1 MMLTNRDKQIISHLQ
16 QFRCMSRDDII
27 DLHFKKVKNAVT
39 CCNTVMKRL
48 CREGYTDVD
57 TSQRPYVYFPYPSP
71 IRKGSQKIRHFL
83 AIVDVYKQLRYIEK
97 PKVFQVEPKYKKGYM
112 EPDIFAI
119 WRKSPFFIEVQNSIY
134 SKAVM
139 QAKIKRY
146 ELYFHSMEWQKEPWQ
161 PTHTRI
167 FPSFLLL
174 TDSKY
179 PISSSNFRIFQA
191 PSIQHFLE
199 QVTPKTKNISV
210 QIGSSKKQ
218 L

>member
-1 MMLTNRDKQIISHLQ
+1 
-16 QFRCMSRDDII
+16 MSRDDII

-48 CREGYTDVD
+48 CLEGYTDVD
-57 TSQRPYVYFPYPSP
+57 TSQRPYVYFPYPSS

-83 AIVDVYKQLRYIEK
+83 AIVDVYKQLLQVEG
-97 PKVFQVEPKYKKGYM
+97 PKVFQVEPKYEKGYM
-112 EPDIFAI
+112 EPDIFTI

-146 ELYFHSMEWQKEPWQ
+146 ESYFASMEWQKEHWQ
-161 PTHTRI
+161 PKHTYV
-167 FPSFLLL
+167 FPSVLLL
-174 TDSKY
+174 TDSTY
-179 PISSSNFRIFQA
+179 PISSSNFRIFQSF
-191 PSIQHFLE
+191 SIQSFLE
-199 QVTPKTKNISV
+199 QVTPKSKNISV
-210 QIGSSKKQ
+210 QVGSSRKQ

>member
-16 QFRCMSRDDII
+16 QFRCLSRDDII

-83 AIVDVYKQLRYIEK
+83 AIVDVYKQLLQVES
-97 PKVFQVEPKYKKGYM
+97 PKVFQVEPKYEKGYM
-112 EPDIFAI
+112 EPDIFTI

-161 PTHTRI
+161 PTHAHV
-167 FPSFLLL
+167 FPSLLLL
-174 TDSKY
+174 TDSQY

-191 PSIQHFLE
+191 TSIEHFLK
-199 QVTPKTKNISV
+199 QVTPKSKPISV
-210 QIGSSKKQ
+210 HVGASKKQ

>member
-1 MMLTNRDKQIISHLQ
+1 MVRGRGKHISSQVQ

-48 CREGYTDVD
+48 CREGYIDVD

-83 AIVDVYKQLRYIEK
+83 AIVDVYKQLLQVER

-112 EPDIFAI
+112 EPDIFTI

-139 QAKIKRY
+139 QTKIKRY

-161 PTHTRI
+161 PKHTHV
-167 FPSFLLL
+167 FPSLLLL
-174 TDSKY
+174 TDSTY
-179 PISSSNFRIFQA
+179 PISSANFRIFQA
-191 PSIQHFLE
+191 STIQYFLE
-199 QVTPKTKNISV
+199 QVTPKSKSISV

>member
-1 MMLTNRDKQIISHLQ
+1 
-16 QFRCMSRDDII
+16 MSRDDII

-48 CREGYTDVD
+48 CLEGYIDVD

-71 IRKGSQKIRHFL
+71 IRKGSQKTRHFL
-83 AIVDVYKQLRYIEK
+83 AIVDVYKQLLPVER
-97 PKVFQVEPKYKKGYM
+97 PKVFQVEPKYEKGYM
-112 EPDIFAI
+112 EPDIFTI

-161 PTHTRI
+161 PTHTHTRI
-167 FPSFLLL
+167 FPSLLLL

-191 PSIQHFLE
+191 TSIQHFLE

>member
-1 MMLTNRDKQIISHLQ
+1 MLTNRDKQIIADLQ

-27 DLHFKKVKNAVT
+27 DLHFKGLKNGVT

-48 CREGYTDVD
+48 HREEYIDVD

-71 IRKGSQKIRHFL
+71 IRKNSQKIRHFL
-83 AIVDVYKQLRYIEK
+83 AIVDVYKQLLQVEK
-97 PKVFQVEPKYKKGYM
+97 PKVFQVEPKYQKGYM
-112 EPDIFAI
+112 EPDIFTI
-119 WRKSPFFIEVQNSIY
+119 WRKSPFFVEVQKSIY

-146 ELYFHSMEWQKEPWQ
+146 ELYFHSREWQKESWQ
-161 PTHTRI
+161 PKHTTV
-167 FPSFLLL
+167 FPSLLIL
-174 TDSKY
+174 TESQY

-191 PSIQHFLE
+191 ASIQNFLE
-199 QVTPKTKNISV
+199 QVKSNLPKQKISI
-210 QIGSSKKQ
+210 QIGSKK

>member
-1 MMLTNRDKQIISHLQ
+1 MMLTKRDKQIISNLQ

-27 DLHFKKVKNAVT
+27 DLHFRKVKNAVT

-48 CREGYTDVD
+48 CLEGYTDVD

-83 AIVDVYKQLRYIEK
+83 AIVDVYKQLLQVER
-97 PKVFQVEPKYKKGYM
+97 PKVFQVEPKYEKGYM
-112 EPDIFAI
+112 EPDIFTI

-134 SKAVM
+134 SKTVM

-146 ELYFHSMEWQKEPWQ
+146 ESYFASMKWQKEPWQ
-161 PTHTRI
+161 PKHTTV
-167 FPSFLLL
+167 FPSLFIL
-174 TDSKY
+174 TDSQY
-179 PISSSNFRIFQA
+179 PIFSSHFRIFQA

-199 QVTPKTKNISV
+199 QVTPKAKSISV
-210 QIGSSKKQ
+210 QVGSSKKQ